1 MKRQRSSFSA
11 SQERRSKEG
20 VQKMSKTANTDG
32 QITSVSV
39 KIGGDRTANTDGQ
52 ISGVSGT
59 IGGGPVSE
67 SVKKERLESTYYAT
81 KHYGHEQGLS
91 CVFRQWRATE
101 THCSLLHGYA
111 LGVTV
116 VVGANSLNSRNWV
129 FNFSNF
135 KVLKSWLVEMFDHT
149 VVLAQDDPQ
158 LNVFKD
164 LDSKN
169 LIKLKIVP
177 AVGCEKFAELV
188 FRKMSQILEDAKNSD
203 PINTNQDAWVD
214 SVTVHEHGAN
224 SATFKE
230 KSVQIQ

>member
-1 MKRQRSSFSA
+1 
-11 SQERRSKEG
+11 
-20 VQKMSKTANTDG
+20 MSKAANTDG
-32 QITSVSV
+32 QISTASV
-39 KIGGDRTANTDGQ
+39 KIDGMKTANTDGQ

-203 PINTNQDAWVD
+203 PINTNEDAWVD

>member
-1 MKRQRSSFSA
+1 MRK
-11 SQERRSKEG
+11 K
-20 VQKMSKTANTDG
+20 VTNKTANTDG
-32 QITSVSV
+32 QISSVSV
-39 KIGGDRTANTDGQ
+39 TSPRKM
-52 ISGVSGT
+52 SGT
-59 IGGGPVSE
+59 FSGGSPVSL
-67 SVKKERLESTYYAT
+67 KGTYYAT
-81 KHYGHEQGLS
+81 KHYGAEQGLS
-91 CVFRQWRATE
+91 CVFRQWRAVGS
-101 THCSLLHGYA
+101 HCSLLHGYA

-116 VVGANSLNSRNWV
+116 VVGANSLDSRNWV

-203 PINTNQDAWVD
+203 PINTNEDAWVD

-230 KSVQIQ
+230 ESVQIQ